1 MNKKAFRADILLL
14 LTSIIWGFAFVAQRA
29 GMEFVGP
36 FTYNGIRFA
45 IGSLSLIPL
54 MTVRGASQRR
64 TLRRNGTGF
73 QTEPGWKSY
82 ILGTLA
88 AGTALFLAS
97 SLQQIGIISTTAG
110 KAGFITGLY
119 VVLVPILG
127 IFLGQKTDIATWV
140 GALIAV
146 TGLYVLSVA
155 GNIGSINSG
164 DILIAFCALF
174 FAIHVLLI
182 DRLVKRLDPIKL
194 AAGQFAWCALGS
206 LVVAIC
212 RETIDSEAIRSAAVP
227 ILYGGIGSVGI
238 AYTLQAVAQKEAPP
252 AHAAIILCLE
262 GAFAAIGGILI
273 LSEPVSLRSLVGSGL
288 MLCGMLATQWSVI
301 SGRNAA
307 KSDTERKSEV

>member
-212 RETIDSEAIRSAAVP
+212 RETIDSEAIRS
-227 ILYGGIGSVGI
+227 
-238 AYTLQAVAQKEAPP
+238 
-252 AHAAIILCLE
+252 
-262 GAFAAIGGILI
+262 
-273 LSEPVSLRSLVGSGL
+273 
-288 MLCGMLATQWSVI
+288 
-301 SGRNAA
+301 
-307 KSDTERKSEV
+307 